1 MKKVVIYSTR
11 ICPFCVRAKNFF
23 SKKDIPFEDIMVDQ
37 DPEQLKT
44 MMEKSQRQS
53 VPQIFIGD
61 YHVGGFDDLIEPDM
75 DGKLEKLLED

>member
-1 MKKVVIYSTR
+1 MKKVIIYSTR

-53 VPQIFIGD
+53 GPQIFIGD
-61 YHVGGFDDLIEPDM
+61 YHVGGFDDLIEHDM